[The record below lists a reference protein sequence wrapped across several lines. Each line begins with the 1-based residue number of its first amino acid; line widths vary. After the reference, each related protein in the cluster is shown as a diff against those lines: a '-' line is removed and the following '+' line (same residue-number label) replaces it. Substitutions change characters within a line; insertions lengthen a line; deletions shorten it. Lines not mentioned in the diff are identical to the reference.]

1 MSVQFPCPKE
11 NCTETFPKKSKLKVH
26 ILLKHPAETNDGVPR
41 KRKAIDDEIE
51 NLAKK
56 VAITN
61 ERAEDQQ
68 NSTNGYKNGSTP
80 GNQLKNQAGS
90 DMVMCIPAEKKE
102 IPAGSEESARGHFG
116 WVDIGKVLLPFIIC
130 SEKKYTSVKMV
141 EMKLLPQFINLLP
154 AGIVSCCRI
163 KSKTAT
169 FPELALINEI
179 NQKHCEDM
187 FGKDAFKEEAD
198 LVSLS
203 DVKKFYNY
211 LELCRKKLVLK
222 KSGSKDKCGFIRV
235 NKKDVIPFI
244 NKDERKCLPLFFFE
258 GLQGQGE
265 EATGWEMAYVRFCCL
280 TNKINH
286 PALKNDKCEVINM
299 EDIKQNLGPNV
310 ENYWPLK
317 PKGDLGKI
325 EMTKPAGKCSWAW
338 TQK

>member
-1 MSVQFPCPKE
+1 MSLKFPCPKE
-11 NCTETFPKKSKLKVH
+11 GCTETFPKKSKLKVH
-26 ILLKHPAETNDGVPR
+26 ILLKHPAETNEGEPR

-61 ERAEDQQ
+61 ERAEDHQ
-68 NSTNGYKNGSTP
+68 NGINGHQNGSTP
-80 GNQLKNQAGS
+80 ANQLSNQAV
-90 DMVMCIPAEKKE
+90 VMSIPVEKKE

-154 AGIVSCCRI
+154 SGIVSCCRI
-163 KSKTAT
+163 KSESAT

-179 NQKHCEDM
+179 NHKHCEDM

-198 LVSLS
+198 LVSLG
-203 DVKKFYNY
+203 DVKRFYNY

-222 KSGSKDKCGFIRV
+222 KSGGKDKCGFIRV

-244 NKDERKCLPLFFFE
+244 HKDEKKCLPLFFFE
-258 GLQGQGE
+258 GLQGQGV
-265 EATGWEMAYVRFCCL
+265 EATGWDMAYVRFVCL
-280 TNKINH
+280 VHKINH
-286 PALKNDKCEVINM
+286 PALKKDKCEVIDM
-299 EDIKQNLGPNV
+299 EEIKQNLGPNV
-310 ENYWPLK
+310 ENYWPMK

-325 EMTKPAGKCSWAW
+325 EMTKPGGKSSWDW
-338 TQK
+338 THKEN